1 MFRSLHPSGSVLK
14 YLLVLSLLLM
24 AAGCAQNIQ
33 YRPKYD
39 TCTYSK
45 PGDCATNALQTHAL
59 NQNDEY
65 TLGFVEFDDQG
76 QLRDRNQMQSVLDTY
91 YKLTSG
97 NDVLLIVFVHGWH
110 HSAEPGDENI
120 QRFRE
125 LLVRLSRAEHTN
137 ARQHA
142 LRARKVLGVYLG
154 WRGDS
159 ISIPYLNGIT
169 FWDRK
174 NTAHTV
180 GLQGVTEVLLKLE
193 EIVNVKG
200 AMELAGKKPVNSRL
214 VVIGHSFG
222 GAVVYTSLQQ
232 VLADRFIGSRVGKA
246 YVGDAGGYGDL
257 VVLVNPAFEATRFA
271 TLFDI
276 SQEGCRRYAHTQ
288 LPKLVILTSKK
299 DYATKYVFP
308 FGRFFSTMFESD
320 TVLHRHECTSHGEK
334 ELLVD
339 EGEASRN
346 TVGHF
351 APYITHDLVPA
362 KTKQLRGA
370 AFTFQKL
377 KNTWSNQIPGGTLH
391 FEDTDLVHLDKTTP
405 LNPYL
410 NISVDG
416 RLIPNHNDIW
426 GDAVVSFIR
435 DLIVVSTLPAGQVK
449 K

>member
-1 MFRSLHPSGSVLK
+1 MDNTIKSAGNITALLFLSVF
-14 YLLVLSLLLM
+14 LLM
-24 AAGCAQNIQ
+24 AGGCAQNIE

-39 TCTYSK
+39 ACIYSK
-45 PGDCATNALQTHAL
+45 PGDCAQSAVQEHAPDQ
-59 NQNDEY
+59 QNEY
-65 TLGFVEFDDQG
+65 TLGFIEFDDQG
-76 QLRDRNQMQSVLDTY
+76 QLRDRNQMKSVLDTY
-91 YKLTSG
+91 YKDASG
-97 NDVLLIVFVHGWH
+97 NDIILIVFVHGWH

-120 QRFRE
+120 QRFRD
-125 LLVRLSRAEHTN
+125 LLARVSTSEHAN
-137 ARQHA
+137 ARQRG

-159 ISIPYLNGIT
+159 ISIPYLNDLT

-174 NTAHTV
+174 STAHTV

-200 AMELAGKKPVNSRL
+200 ATELAAKKPVNSRL
-214 VVIGHSFG
+214 VAIGHSFG
-222 GAVVYTSLQQ
+222 GAVVYTALQQ
-232 VLADRFIGSRVGKA
+232 ALADRFIGSRAGKA
-246 YVGDAGGYGDL
+246 VAGDAGGYGDL
-257 VVLVNPAFEATRFA
+257 VVLVNPAFEAIRFA

-276 SQEGCRRYAHTQ
+276 SQEGCRRYFPTQ

-308 FGRFFSTMFESD
+308 FGRFFSTFFETD
-320 TVLHRHECTSHGEK
+320 TVLHRHECTSKGKK

-362 KTKQLRGA
+362 KTRQVRSA
-370 AFTFQKL
+370 AFSYKAL
-377 KNTWSNQIPGGTLH
+377 KNTWATQKPGGTLH
-391 FEDTDLVHLDKTTP
+391 FEDVDLVHLDKTTP
-405 LNPYL
+405 INPYL
-410 NISVDG
+410 NVSVDG

-435 DLIVVSTLPAGQVK
+435 DLIVISTLPVETPKQ
-449 K
+449 